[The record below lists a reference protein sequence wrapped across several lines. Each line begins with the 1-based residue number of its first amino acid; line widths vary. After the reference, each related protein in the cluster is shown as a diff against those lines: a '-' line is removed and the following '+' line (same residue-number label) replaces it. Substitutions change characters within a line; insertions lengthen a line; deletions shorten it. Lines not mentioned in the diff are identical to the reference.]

1 MSLFS
6 AFVLNLKQMLLL
18 LAETWLVMYILFILL
33 SESQNAAQILVII
46 FFCYVGLLLLLYL
59 QIF

>member
-18 LAETWLVMYILFILL
+18 LTETWLIMYILFILL
-33 SESQNAAQILVII
+33 RESPNAAQILVII

-59 QIF
+59 QFF